1 MQISYPDSKKSA
13 IIVRVPHR
21 QRKRGISMHTPENL
35 YYHPQTSHDNSS
47 CELQVHPIK
56 SQHSIPDSQQPH
68 SGHSARKRR
77 RLRQF
82 QWKCALSASIVIL
95 TAATGA
101 MLYLLNTSTNPLQK
115 ISSPSYFSDL
125 DSGQQELS
133 SASGQRQGKK
143 TGSASIQEGIV
154 HITSFS
160 DEWNLILVNPWNPV
174 PDDYTVNLVPVQSGH
189 FVDARCYPDLQR
201 MLDDCSEAGLYPLIC
216 SSYRT
221 QQTQQELFD
230 ERVDEL
236 TAQGYKLKN
245 AYEIAATSVANPG
258 TSEHQIGLA
267 VDIVDKNHQL
277 LDRTQETTLVQQWLM
292 ENSWK
297 YGFILRYPDG
307 TSDLTG
313 IIYEPWHYRYVGKK
327 AAKKIHKRGICLEE
341 YLAELM

>member
-1 MQISYPDSKKSA
+1 
-13 IIVRVPHR
+13 
-21 QRKRGISMHTPENL
+21 MHTPENL
-35 YYHPQTSHDNSS
+35 HYHVQNSYENS
-47 CELQVHPIK
+47 ACELQVHPIK
-56 SQHSIPDSQQPH
+56 SQQPVR
-68 SGHSARKRR
+68 SSRQTGAGHSAGKKRR
-77 RLRQF
+77 SRQF

-101 MLYLLNTSTNPLQK
+101 MLYLLNTSSTPLQK

-125 DSGQQELS
+125 DGSQQELS
-133 SASGQRQGKK
+133 SAASLDKNRI
-143 TGSASIQEGIV
+143 TGSASIQEGVV
-154 HITSFS
+154 HITSYS
-160 DEWNLILVNPWNPV
+160 EDWNLILVNPWNPV
-174 PDDYTVNLVPVQSGH
+174 PEDYEADLMAVQSGH
-189 FVDARCYPDLQR
+189 YVDARCYPDLQR

-221 QQTQQELFD
+221 QQMQQELFD

-236 TAQGYKLKN
+236 TAMGYN
-245 AYEIAATSVANPG
+245 TRDAYNVAATSVAKPG
-258 TSEHQIGLA
+258 TSEHQTGLA
-267 VDIVDKNHQL
+267 VDIVDNNHQL
-277 LDRTQETTLVQQWLM
+277 LDRTQEDTPVQQWLM

-341 YLAELM
+341 YLEGLM